1 MNSNNIETDSLLLD
15 FESFSETGIE
25 LSASQIDQAVALSD
39 RLENPERQWR
49 TYLHSL
55 ALFGFETWLE
65 SRHDVEIETEQC
77 SVRQPS
83 QANYID
89 GVFNLRIG
97 EYKICLLTNGVALD
111 EFVTIDRALIDLP
124 AYAAHFYL
132 LLDVVE
138 EQAEVRLN
146 SFIRHEEI
154 RQRQQLLVPASDWTY
169 ELPLAWFEHQPE
181 DLLLYLRC
189 LEPEPIQLP
198 TSITAT
204 EEIFTELEPLLP
216 QLRAAELPLDQVLT
230 WSQAAPI
237 LGDPKLLAW
246 LYRLQ
251 SDRLT
256 VAESMAALR
265 NTLSSALRQTA
276 INVKSWLADELDEL
290 AQNLSWTL
298 LPPPVFAANGLRD
311 LSVVNRTSPT
321 EEFAAIV
328 TQLRRSGEDIP
339 PEARG
344 ACQDFTLGNH
354 QLRLFALTWCI
365 EETDVPEWSLLLV
378 LGAQS
383 QNFLPQTLSLE
394 IQEGETIL
402 DRKINDRDTSDSY
415 LYTQVI
421 GELDEQFTVKL
432 TLEDGTAFIFPDF
445 VFN

>member
-25 LSASQIDQAVALSD
+25 LSSFQVDQAIELSD

-49 TYLHSL
+49 TYLNSL
-55 ALFGFETWLE
+55 ALFGFENWLE
-65 SRHDVEIETEQC
+65 SRSDSLVIEAEQC

-89 GVFNLRIG
+89 GVFNLRVG
-97 EYKICLLTNGVALD
+97 KYKICLLTNGVAID
-111 EFVTIDRALIDLP
+111 ELVTIDRALIDLP
-124 AYAAHFYL
+124 EYAAHFYL

-138 EQAEVRLN
+138 EQAEVKLN
-146 SFIRHEEI
+146 SFIRYEEI
-154 RQRQQLLVPASDWTY
+154 RQRQQKASLVPTEDWTY

-189 LEPEPIQLP
+189 IEPELLQLP
-198 TSITAT
+198 AMASSN
-204 EEIFTELEPLLP
+204 EEILTQLEPLLP
-216 QLRAAELPLDQVLT
+216 QLRSSQSLDQILT

-237 LGDPKLLAW
+237 LRNPKLLGW

-251 SDRLT
+251 SDQLT
-256 VAESMAALR
+256 VADGLTSLR
-265 NTLSSALRQTA
+265 NSLTQTA
-276 INVKSWLADELDEL
+276 INVKSWLSNELDEL

-311 LSVVNRTSPT
+311 LSVVNRASPT

-328 TQLRRSGEDIP
+328 TQLRRSGEGVP

-354 QLRLFALTWCI
+354 QLRLFALTWEI
-365 EETDVPEWSLLLV
+365 EEENVPEWSLLLV
-378 LGAQS
+378 LGGQPDHY
-383 QNFLPQTLSLE
+383 LPQDLRLE
-394 IQEGETIL
+394 VRESEIIL
-402 DRKINDRDTSDSY
+402 DTKAIDRDTSDSY

-421 GELDEQFTVKL
+421 GELNEQFTVRVIL
-432 TLEDGTAFIFPDF
+432 RDGTAFTFPDF
-445 VFN
+445 IFN

>member
-1 MNSNNIETDSLLLD
+1 MNNNNIETDSLLLD
-15 FESFSETGIE
+15 FESFSATGIE
-25 LSASQIDQAVALSD
+25 LSTSQVDQAIALSD

-55 ALFGFETWLE
+55 ALFGFETWLQ
-65 SRHDVEIETEQC
+65 SRHDVELETDNC

-83 QANYID
+83 QANYIN
-89 GVFNLRIG
+89 GAFNLKVG
-97 EYKICLLTNGVALD
+97 QYKICLLTNGVTID
-111 EFVTIDRALIDLP
+111 EFITIDRALIDLP
-124 AYAAHFYL
+124 EYAAHFYL

-138 EQAEVRLN
+138 EQAEVRLS
-146 SFIRHEEI
+146 SFIRYDEI
-154 RQRQQLLVPASDWTY
+154 KQHQQALVPAPDWTY

-189 LEPEPIQLP
+189 IEPEQIQLQAV
-198 TSITAT
+198 TST
-204 EEIFTELEPLLP
+204 EDIVAELEPLLP
-216 QLRAAELPLDQVLT
+216 QLRTAALPLDQILT
-230 WSQAAPI
+230 WSQAAAIFSNPN
-237 LGDPKLLAW
+237 LLAW

-251 SDRLT
+251 SNRLT
-256 VAESMAALR
+256 VADSLTALS
-265 NTLSSALRQTA
+265 NALTQTA
-276 INVKSWLADELDEL
+276 INVKSWLSNELDEL

-311 LSVVNRTSPT
+311 LSVVNRASPT

-354 QLRLFALTWCI
+354 QLRLFALTWSV
-365 EETDVPEWSLLLV
+365 EERDLAEWSLLLV
-378 LGAQS
+378 LGAQ
-383 QNFLPQTLSLE
+383 QNSYLPQALKLE
-394 IQEGETIL
+394 LQEGETIL
-402 DRKINDRDTSDSY
+402 ATKTSDRNTLDSY

-421 GELDEQFTVKL
+421 GELNEQFTVKVVL
-432 TLEDGTAFIFPDF
+432 RDGTTFIFPDF

>member
-1 MNSNNIETDSLLLD
+1 MNNNNIETDSLLLD
-15 FESFSETGIE
+15 FESFSATGIE
-25 LSASQIDQAVALSD
+25 LSTSQVDQAIALSD

-55 ALFGFETWLE
+55 ALFGFETWLQ
-65 SRHDVEIETEQC
+65 SRHDVELETDNC

-89 GVFNLRIG
+89 GAFNLKVG
-97 EYKICLLTNGVALD
+97 QYKICLLTNGVAID
-111 EFVTIDRALIDLP
+111 EFITIDRALIDLP
-124 AYAAHFYL
+124 EYAAHFYL

-138 EQAEVRLN
+138 EQAEVRLS
-146 SFIRHEEI
+146 SFIRYDEI
-154 RQRQQLLVPASDWTY
+154 KQHQQALVPAPDWTY

-189 LEPEPIQLP
+189 IEPEQIQLQAV
-198 TSITAT
+198 TAT
-204 EEIFTELEPLLP
+204 EDIVAELEPLLP
-216 QLRAAELPLDQVLT
+216 QLRTAALPLDQILT
-230 WSQAAPI
+230 WSQAAAIFSNPN
-237 LGDPKLLAW
+237 LLAW

-251 SDRLT
+251 SNRPT
-256 VAESMAALR
+256 VADSLTALS
-265 NTLSSALRQTA
+265 NALTQTA
-276 INVKSWLADELDEL
+276 INVKSWLSNELDEL

-311 LSVVNRTSPT
+311 LSVVNRASPT

-354 QLRLFALTWCI
+354 QLRLFALTWSV
-365 EETDVPEWSLLLV
+365 EERDLAEWSLLLV
-378 LGAQS
+378 LGAQ
-383 QNFLPQTLSLE
+383 QNSYLPQALKLE
-394 IQEGETIL
+394 LQEGETIL
-402 DRKINDRDTSDSY
+402 ATKTSDRNTLDSY

-421 GELDEQFTVKL
+421 GELNEQFTVKVVL
-432 TLEDGTAFIFPDF
+432 RDGTTFIFPDF